1 MESNERPVQ
10 PTVTRLPSV
19 WEQTTTLIRKWFLTL
34 LGARARQ
41 QSTIYRALTGPIAF
55 AFIFGYTRNLYV
67 AQGHYGVS
75 SSGELTALSDA
86 IGSDRLVY
94 YGSGADVSE
103 LMRDIMRNATSGI
116 PSGQIIELSFDEKE
130 QLNTICRQNLRGYS
144 SCYGAVEWHSADH
157 STGVY
162 NYTLRGNA
170 GMNYINVNGLDS
182 DVDRYILP
190 LQNALD
196 SVITGD
202 SQPVDTIA
210 FTSRTDSEHQDD
222 VRANYSDILMKYM
235 CPVMF
240 LLMINVIFH
249 LVGDVAVEREAG
261 IIDLLESMGCRRVS
275 YLLGAHIAY
284 STIYIPGIIVGAL
297 AVWLTTFKQTNYGL
311 ILIYHLLSLFS
322 LVSWSLFLSSFFKKA
337 QLSGVLTAGF
347 SMVLAV
353 MVVVQYATIGFN
365 RAAAIVLS
373 ILFPPMNYTYY
384 IQTNAKWEKEQLSL
398 NLVKDAPE
406 DGIAAGIL
414 WIAAVFHIFAFLGL
428 AYAVEAVLYPRNSRN
443 SSTNAGPANPGASDN
458 AIELRNVRK
467 SYEPWSRFSKKDMVV
482 AVDSLS
488 LNIKNGNITCLVGA
502 NGSGK
507 TTTVEMIAG
516 IQRPTSGNITFSD
529 PAAGVGICPQK
540 NVYWGELS
548 VEKNI
553 HFFGK
558 LKSTTFSEEELED
571 LLVQCDLYPKR
582 TAHGSLLSGGQ
593 HRKLQL
599 ALMLAGGSK
608 VCCID
613 EVSSGLDPLSRRKIW
628 DILLSMRGE
637 RTIIICTHYLD
648 EADILGDDVAIMSRG
663 ILKVRGSPL
672 ELKESVRSGYRVY
685 TYIPESGQETVNEFS
700 AGSEVAEFIQELEQQ
715 GREFHVA
722 GPQLEDVF
730 MKIEAESTPE
740 IAMLLGSNNRDARQA
755 PPEINKES
763 ADVALTE
770 SLTDMTQKASGEPRR
785 VTSLVG
791 QVWTMMLK
799 RAMIALRNPIPV
811 FLAFAIPIIISGIC
825 SIFLKTMDRT
835 TCDISSQISEQKYY
849 AYDLE
854 PPAETVIGSREQF
867 DSYRTGLLTYFNAS
881 STGMLSSSLIYTAD
895 QLLPYVQ
902 ANYSTL
908 TVGMFIDPPSIA
920 YQLDGN
926 DDDGLLWGPSVFNML
941 RNTRANGTLEIIADY
956 SPFQYPW
963 TVSLVKSLQFE
974 IYFTVALV
982 AFPAFV
988 SIYPA
993 SERLRRVK
1001 ALEFSNGLKALAM
1014 WIAYLLFDFAFALL
1028 SCVICIGILS
1038 SADSA
1043 LYGLGYFFVVLM
1055 FYSLAA
1061 ILMAY
1066 VIAQWT
1072 TSVLAA
1078 FAITILAQAV
1088 FFGLYLLAYFSI
1100 STYSAPDQID
1110 SQILIV
1116 YFTMGVLCPAI
1127 HVVRGIFMLTNMFG
1141 VLCSGDGQIALGDIR
1156 AYGGPITYLIVQSVV
1171 YFGLLIWMD
1180 TASIKSFGR
1189 RKTRHMG
1196 QSTPATPD
1204 QDSDVIDE
1212 IERVTSGGAEKHG
1225 LRVMHVNKEFYGR
1238 HIDHVTAIAD
1248 VSFGV
1253 RPGECFALLGP
1264 NGAGKT
1270 TIFNMV
1276 RGEARPTSGDIFVE
1290 DVSVVKQRGKAR
1302 LALGVCPQFDATELF
1317 SVEETLDIYAR
1328 IKGIPGSEVRNVVE
1342 DMVQKVGLGR
1352 FKHRLAS
1359 KLSGG
1364 NKRKLS
1370 LAIALLGNPPVI
1382 LLDEPSSGLDAV
1394 SKRVMWHTLSAIAP
1408 GKSIVL
1414 TTHSMEEADALCN
1427 RSGILSK
1434 SMLAIG
1440 TNTHLRKRF
1449 GGGYVV
1455 QILCASAPNTAKQ
1468 EIEFLVNWARDRFPG
1483 MQLEERGYTGQL
1495 RFSVPVSDVNELSKD
1510 DVLGTLNASDIFRIL
1525 EHERET
1531 LGIRYYS
1538 VSQPSLEQ
1546 VFLRIVGENNIVE
1559 EGYGEEQ
1566 PNRTRPRSQP
1576 RSPWRFL
1583 WWGWWHR

>member
-1 MESNERPVQ
+1 MQSNERHVQ
-10 PTVTRLPSV
+10 QTVIRLPSV
-19 WEQTTTLIRKWFLTL
+19 WEQTTILIRKWFLTL

-41 QSTIYRALTGPIAF
+41 QSTIYRALSGPIAF

-67 AQGHYGVS
+67 AKGHYGVS
-75 SSGELTALSDA
+75 SPGQLAALSDA

-94 YGSGADVSE
+94 YGSDREVSE

-144 SCYGAVEWHSADH
+144 SCYGAVEWHSADQ

-170 GMNYINVNGLDS
+170 GMDYINVNGIDS

-210 FTSRTDSEHQDD
+210 FTSRTDTEHEDD

-235 CPVMF
+235 CPIMF
-240 LLMINVIFH
+240 FLMINVIFH

-275 YLLGAHIAY
+275 YLLGTHFAY

-311 ILIYHLLSLFS
+311 ILISHLLSLLS

-337 QLSGVLTAGF
+337 QLSGVLSAGF

-373 ILFPPMNYTYY
+373 FLFPPMNYTYY

-398 NLVKDAPE
+398 NLVKDAPDE
-406 DGIAAGIL
+406 GIAAGIL

-428 AYAVEAVLYPRNSRN
+428 AYAVEAVRYPRNTRN
-443 SSTNAGPANPGASDN
+443 SSTNAGPANPGAFDN

-467 SYEPWSRFSKKDMVV
+467 VYEPWSRLSKKDTVV

-488 LNIKNGNITCLVGA
+488 LDIKKGTITCLLGA

-507 TTTVEMIAG
+507 TTTVEMISG

-529 PAAGVGICPQK
+529 PTAGVGICPQQ

-553 HFFGK
+553 YFFGK

-582 TAHGSLLSGGQ
+582 NAQGSLLSGGQ

-663 ILKVRGSPL
+663 IIKVRGSPL
-672 ELKESVRSGYRVY
+672 ELKESVGSGYRVS

-715 GREFHVA
+715 GREFYVA

-740 IAMLLGSNNRDARQA
+740 IAMLLGSSTSSDTRQA
-755 PPEINKES
+755 VPEINQKSE
-763 ADVALTE
+763 DVELTE
-770 SLTDMTQKASGEPRR
+770 FATDMTEKVNGEPRR

-799 RAMIALRNPIPV
+799 RGMIAIRNPIPA
-811 FLAFAIPIIISGIC
+811 FLAFSIPIIISGIC
-825 SIFLKTMDRT
+825 SNFLKTMDRT
-835 TCDISSQISEQKYY
+835 TCEIGSQISEQKYQ

-854 PPAETVIGSREQF
+854 SPAETVIGSREQF
-867 DSYRTGLLTYFNAS
+867 DSYRAGLTTYYNAS
-881 STGMLSSSLIYTAD
+881 STDMLSFNLISTAD

-926 DDDGLLWGPSVFNML
+926 DGLLWGPSVFNML

-963 TVSLVKSLQFE
+963 TLSLVKSLQFE
-974 IYFTVALV
+974 IYFTAALV

-993 SERLRRVK
+993 SERLRKVK

-1066 VIAQWT
+1066 LIAQWA

-1078 FAITILAQAV
+1078 FAITVLAQAAL
-1088 FFGLYLLAYFSI
+1088 FGLYLLAYFSI

-1127 HVVRGIFMLTNMFG
+1127 HVVRGIFMLANMFG
-1141 VLCSGDGQIALGDIR
+1141 VLCNGDGQIALGDIR

-1180 TASIKSFGR
+1180 TASIKSFGLR
-1189 RKTRHMG
+1189 KKTRHTG
-1196 QSTPATPD
+1196 QSTPGTPD
-1204 QDSDVIDE
+1204 QDSDVTDE
-1212 IERVTSGGAEKHG
+1212 IARVSSGAEKHG
-1225 LRVMHVNKEFYGR
+1225 LRVMHVNKNFYGR
-1238 HIDHVTAIAD
+1238 HIDPVTAIAD
-1248 VSFGV
+1248 VTFGV

-1270 TIFNMV
+1270 TLFNMV
-1276 RGEARPTSGDIFVE
+1276 RGEARPTSGDILVE
-1290 DVSVVKQRGKAR
+1290 DVSVVKQRSKAR

-1342 DMVQKVGLGR
+1342 DMVQKIGLGR

-1394 SKRVMWHTLSAIAP
+1394 SKRVMWHSLSSMAP

-1427 RSGILSK
+1427 RAGILSK

-1455 QILCASAPNTAKQ
+1455 HILCASAPNTSKE
-1468 EIEFLVNWARDRFPG
+1468 EIELLVNWARDRFPG

-1495 RFSVPVSDVNELSKD
+1495 RFSVPVSGVNELSKD

-1525 EHERET
+1525 EHEREV

-1566 PNRTRPRSQP
+1566 PNQTRRRSRWAWWR
-1576 RSPWRFL
+1576 RS
-1583 WWGWWHR
+1583 GV